1 MSQEQLDLV
10 AQMEAQLAAVDE
22 TLAALKETL
31 TTEPVDPVDPPDP
44 PAIIFVDTE
53 ADLDTAIADAEPG
66 DCLTLANELVYSKKL
81 TLSKALLLTAETV
94 PEGRMSRTPMLPLF
108 TAGLSVT
115 ADDVTLVGLEIG
127 HTNHETDIV
136 TVSGANCTLDRLR
149 ILGDPAEGAKRG
161 VAGNAANLVVRQ
173 CYIDDCFGPYPGN
186 DTQAIILWDTPG
198 PVLIEDNYLCAG
210 SETIMLGGADP
221 SCEANVP
228 SDVTIRSN
236 TITANPAWQTQAVNI
251 KSRLELKNARHV
263 LVEDNEISYCWG
275 GHGQDGYL
283 LSLTVRNQSGSA
295 PYSTIENVI
304 IRRNHFAHGAAAI
317 NILAEDNNQA
327 SGRLTNVEIVDNA
340 FEDLNPTFYTGSP
353 KLMLIGR
360 GPRTLTIG
368 GNIFSGGGHS
378 STIYFHGPDP
388 KCEDF
393 NVVDNTWPESKYGI
407 FGDGTPAGMTAWE
420 YYVASGSCEGNVTV
434 PAKD

>member
-1 MSQEQLDLV
+1 MSQEQLDLI
-10 AQMEAQLAAVDE
+10 ATMESLIEQQQGALAE
-22 TLAALKETL
+22 LKATI
-31 TTEPVDPVDPPDP
+31 TEPEPGPEPPDP

-81 TLSKALLLTAETV
+81 TLNKSLLLTAETV
-94 PEGRMSRTPMLPLF
+94 PEGRMDRVPTLPLF

-115 ADDVTLVGLEIG
+115 ADDATLIGLEVT
-127 HTNHETDIV
+127 HTNHTTDIV
-136 TVSGANCTLDRLR
+136 TVTGANCTLDRLR
-149 ILGDPAEGAKRG
+149 ILGDPSEGAKRG
-161 VAGNAANLVVRQ
+161 LAGNAVNLVVRQ

-186 DTQAIILWDTPG
+186 DTQAILIWDTPG
-198 PVLIEDNYLCAG
+198 PILIEDNYLCAG
-210 SETIMLGGADP
+210 SETIMLGGGDP
-221 SCEANVP
+221 SGPENVP

-236 TITANPAWQTQAVNI
+236 TITANPAWQTQLVNV

-263 LVEDNEISYCWG
+263 LIEDNEISYSWG

-283 LSLTVRNQSGSA
+283 LSLTVRNQDGDA

-304 IRRNHFAHGAAAI
+304 IRRNHFCHGAAAI
-317 NILAEDNNQA
+317 NILAEDDNHD

-340 FEDLNPTFYTGSP
+340 FEDMNPTFYTGSV

-360 GPRTLTIG
+360 GPKTLTIG

-388 KCEDF
+388 KCEEF
-393 NVVDNTWPESKYGI
+393 HVVDNTWPESKYGI
-407 FGDGTPAGMTAWE
+407 FGSDTPAGVTAWD

-434 PAKD
+434 PKED